1 MYDLYLGAF
10 LLCLENL
17 YEKITGKSLTYT
29 ALIGKPS
36 EITYRHAEHVLQEHG
51 ARIFGHSQWNPL
63 RNMYFVGDNV
73 CTDIFG
79 ANLYHQYLQKTIDKK
94 VLISEQKS
102 PINTSRSLGLEHSL
116 HNGAQNCFS
125 VLVETGVFS
134 STANSDLSLNH
145 SPRDFLPV
153 EDNYLEPTFTCT
165 DVAKAVETIFNEEEF
180 C

>member
-1 MYDLYLGAF
+1 M
-10 LLCLENL
+10 CLENV

-29 ALIGKPS
+29 ALVGKPS
-36 EITYRHAEHVLQEHG
+36 EITYKHAEHVLQGHG

-79 ANLYHQYLQKTIDKK
+79 ANLYHKYLQKTIDKE
-94 VLISEQKS
+94 VLRS
-102 PINTSRSLGLEHSL
+102 INTSRSIGLEHSL
-116 HNGAQNCFS
+116 NHGAQNCFS

-134 STANSDLSLNH
+134 STANSNLSLNH

-153 EDNYLEPTFTCT
+153 EDKFLEPTFTCT
-165 DVAKAVETIFNEEEF
+165 DVAKAVETIFREEEF